1 MKEHFQDQGV
11 RKWAGDDL
19 IELQSE
25 SLTALQGLV
34 EPYAPC
40 IIKGCEVSVVS
51 GSNYKVSAGLVALP
65 GNDHTGSPCVKVAR
79 VDEIPSTVLPVYLT
93 LAYTTDTRVYSDG
106 QSKEISH
113 NYTANVSTVQ
123 PEGGDYL
130 TIGVDGGSRLVD
142 TLGITAKLEREGG
155 EAKDVKVTFAQA
167 SSRTLPA
174 SGSKLGILMGSIR
187 KWLYDLKALAF
198 KDKVAG
204 SDLDADV
211 VATFNKKVD
220 KKAGYALSKND
231 FTDALL
237 DKLNG
242 IAANANNYALPLASS
257 STRGGIKI
265 GYSESSNNRAV
276 KLSSEKAYVNIPN
289 ASSSVTG
296 LMSATDKAKLDK
308 IAEGANKTVVD
319 SALSTTSTN
328 PVQNKVIKEELDGKQ
343 GKFSNGG
350 TLQVSSINGNT
361 ALSAGNV
368 DAKADYVEVQY
379 TGSSDAS
386 FDFNNKFSANW
397 FTDRTNKPQ
406 RMLLRNNSSGT
417 LTVTTSGNANFSYNF
432 IKVTIPASGYVEF
445 LVYKSIVAVTANS
458 NESNPLKGAIIETGH
473 EAVCLSLS
481 LKESGTI
488 PSSDLAKLKEDKSRI
503 PLFYHDG
510 NNSNL
515 LFPATYNWNG
525 TKLYVQLI
533 EPQPDNFRMTSITYS
548 SSGVWESKKNIAL
561 DFSGDGTEFLNNKGV
576 YAAVPGPHVVAHG
589 MVSADGTVTF
599 YYGEG
604 RKMSHTTGIYRF
616 MVTGGL
622 IGRILLAFP
631 MQDGFYLSQAA
642 LSGGTHTITTY
653 KNGTKTD
660 CDFCFIVYAMN

>member
-40 IIKGCEVSVVS
+40 IIKGCEVSLVS

-65 GNDHTGSPCVKVAR
+65 GNDHTGVPCVKVAR

-93 LAYTTDTRVYSDG
+93 LTYTTDTRVYSDG

-211 VATFNKKVD
+211 VDIINNKVD

-242 IAANANNYALPLASS
+242 IASNANNYALPAASS

-265 GYSESSNNRAV
+265 GYSENSNNRAV
-276 KLSSEKAYVNIPN
+276 KLSSEKAYVDIPNASGSANGLMSATDKAKLDGIASNANNYALPAASSSIRGGIKIGYSENSNNRAVKLSSEKAYVDIPNASGSANGLMSATDKAKLDGIASNANNYALPAASSSIRGGIKIGYSENSNNRAVKTSSEKAYVYIPN

-296 LMSATDKAKLDK
+296 LMSASDKAKLD
-308 IAEGANKTVVD
+308 N
-319 SALSTTSTN
+319 
-328 PVQNKVIKEELDGKQ
+328 LDGGAVRFTSLDISTSSANPMGGMFDATNSATLYNQ
-343 GKFSNGG
+343 GIRAGDLLFYNINGGMSEFCVGRVLSASSSKVVVSYMDDTSIPNRNNRLFPKYNVVGAYSNGLMSSSDKQ
-350 TLQVSSINGNT
+350 TLDSLDEDVSDLLKIHPIYVKRIQVSSGGGITNT
-361 ALSAGNV
+361 
-368 DAKADYVEVQY
+368 
-379 TGSSDAS
+379 
-386 FDFNNKFSANW
+386 FSRGVSGIGM
-397 FTDRTNKPQ
+397 TITYSPSPEGLTVRT
-406 RMLLRNNSSGT
+406 SGT
-417 LTVTTSGNANFSYNF
+417 ATGDYSFIIPVVTG
-432 IKVTIPASGYVEF
+432 
-445 LVYKSIVAVTANS
+445 
-458 NESNPLKGAIIETGH
+458 ESNGACFI
-473 EAVCLSLS
+473 
-481 LKESGTI
+481 
-488 PSSDLAKLKEDKSRI
+488 
-503 PLFYHDG
+503 DG
-510 NNSNL
+510 NN
-515 LFPATYNWNG
+515 
-525 TKLYVQLI
+525 
-533 EPQPDNFRMTSITYS
+533 
-548 SSGVWESKKNIAL
+548 
-561 DFSGDGTEFLNNKGV
+561 NKGNFNV
-576 YAAVPGPHVVAHG
+576 RMSPKVAG
-589 MVSADGTVTF
+589 GSLTIF
-599 YYGEG
+599 LF
-604 RKMSHTTGIYRF
+604 GI
-616 MVTGGL
+616 
-622 IGRILLAFP
+622 
-631 MQDGFYLSQAA
+631 Q
-642 LSGGTHTITTY
+642 
-653 KNGTKTD
+653 
-660 CDFCFIVYAMN
+660 

>member
-40 IIKGCEVSVVS
+40 IIKGCEVSLVS

-65 GNDHTGSPCVKVAR
+65 GNDHTGVPCVKVAR

-93 LAYTTDTRVYSDG
+93 LTYTTDTRVYSDG

-211 VATFNKKVD
+211 VDIINNKVD

-242 IAANANNYALPLASS
+242 IASNANNYALPAASS

-265 GYSESSNNRAV
+265 GYSENSNNRAV
-276 KLSSEKAYVNIPN
+276 KLSSEKAYVDIPNASGSANGLMSATDKAKLDGIASNANNYALPAASSSIRGGIKIGYSENSNNRAVKTSSEKAYVYIPN

-296 LMSATDKAKLDK
+296 LMSASDKAKLD
-308 IAEGANKTVVD
+308 N
-319 SALSTTSTN
+319 
-328 PVQNKVIKEELDGKQ
+328 LDGGAVRFTSLDISTSSANPMGGMFDATNSATLYNQ
-343 GKFSNGG
+343 GIRAGDLLFYNINGGMSEFCVGRVLSASSSKVVVSYMDDTSIPNRNNRLFPKYNVVGAYSNGLMSSSDKQ
-350 TLQVSSINGNT
+350 TLDSLDEDVSDLLKIHPIYVKRIQVSSGGGITNT
-361 ALSAGNV
+361 
-368 DAKADYVEVQY
+368 
-379 TGSSDAS
+379 
-386 FDFNNKFSANW
+386 FSRGVSGIGM
-397 FTDRTNKPQ
+397 TITYSPSPEGLTVRT
-406 RMLLRNNSSGT
+406 SGT
-417 LTVTTSGNANFSYNF
+417 ATGDYSFIIPVVTG
-432 IKVTIPASGYVEF
+432 
-445 LVYKSIVAVTANS
+445 
-458 NESNPLKGAIIETGH
+458 ESNGACFI
-473 EAVCLSLS
+473 
-481 LKESGTI
+481 
-488 PSSDLAKLKEDKSRI
+488 
-503 PLFYHDG
+503 DG
-510 NNSNL
+510 NN
-515 LFPATYNWNG
+515 
-525 TKLYVQLI
+525 
-533 EPQPDNFRMTSITYS
+533 
-548 SSGVWESKKNIAL
+548 
-561 DFSGDGTEFLNNKGV
+561 NKGNFNV
-576 YAAVPGPHVVAHG
+576 RMSPKVAG
-589 MVSADGTVTF
+589 GSLTIF
-599 YYGEG
+599 LF
-604 RKMSHTTGIYRF
+604 GI
-616 MVTGGL
+616 
-622 IGRILLAFP
+622 
-631 MQDGFYLSQAA
+631 Q
-642 LSGGTHTITTY
+642 
-653 KNGTKTD
+653 
-660 CDFCFIVYAMN
+660 

>member
-19 IELQSE
+19 IDLQSE

-123 PEGGDYL
+123 PEDGAFL
-130 TIGVDGGSRLVD
+130 AIGVDGGSRLVD

-211 VATFNKKVD
+211 VDIINKKVD

-289 ASSSVTG
+289 ASSSSHGLMTSSDKSKLDNLDEGAVRFTFLDISMSSANPTGGLFNATDSATLYNQGIRAGDLLFYNINGDMSEFCVGRVLSASSSKVVVSYMDDISIPNQNNRLFPKYNVVSAYSNG
-296 LMSATDKAKLDK
+296 LMSSSDKQTLDSLDEDVSDLLK
-308 IAEGANKTVVD
+308 IHPIYVRR
-319 SALSTTSTN
+319 
-328 PVQNKVIKEELDGKQ
+328 I
-343 GKFSNGG
+343 
-350 TLQVSSINGNT
+350 QVSSGGGIT
-361 ALSAGNV
+361 
-368 DAKADYVEVQY
+368 
-379 TGSSDAS
+379 TT
-386 FDFNNKFSANW
+386 FS
-397 FTDRTNKPQ
+397 KGV
-406 RMLLRNNSSGT
+406 SGISMS
-417 LTVTTSGNANFSYNF
+417 V
-432 IKVTIPASGYVEF
+432 
-445 LVYKSIVAVTANS
+445 
-458 NESNPLKGAIIETGH
+458 
-473 EAVCLSLS
+473 
-481 LKESGTI
+481 
-488 PSSDLAKLKEDKSRI
+488 
-503 PLFYHDG
+503 
-510 NNSNL
+510 
-515 LFPATYNWNG
+515 
-525 TKLYVQLI
+525 
-533 EPQPDNFRMTSITYS
+533 TYS
-548 SSGVWESKKNIAL
+548 SSPEGLVVKSSGTGLNGFTYIIPLLMGESNGACHIDGNGMKGSFNIRM
-561 DFSGDGTEFLNNKGV
+561 N
-576 YAAVPGPHVVAHG
+576 PRVAG
-589 MVSADGTVTF
+589 GTVCIF
-599 YYGEG
+599 LF
-604 RKMSHTTGIYRF
+604 GI
-616 MVTGGL
+616 
-622 IGRILLAFP
+622 
-631 MQDGFYLSQAA
+631 
-642 LSGGTHTITTY
+642 
-653 KNGTKTD
+653 K
-660 CDFCFIVYAMN
+660 

>member
-40 IIKGCEVSVVS
+40 IIKGCEVSLVS

-65 GNDHTGSPCVKVAR
+65 GNDHTGVPCVKVAR

-93 LAYTTDTRVYSDG
+93 LTYTTDTRVYSDG

-211 VATFNKKVD
+211 VDIINNKVD

-242 IAANANNYALPLASS
+242 IASNANNYALPAASS

-265 GYSESSNNRAV
+265 GYSENSNNRAV
-276 KLSSEKAYVNIPN
+276 KLSSEKAYVDIPNASGSANGLMSATDKAKLDGIASNANNYALPAASSSIRGGIKIGYSENSNNRAVKTSSEKAYVYIPN

-296 LMSATDKAKLDK
+296 LMSASDKAKLD
-308 IAEGANKTVVD
+308 N
-319 SALSTTSTN
+319 
-328 PVQNKVIKEELDGKQ
+328 LDGGAVRFTSLDISMSSANPMGGMFDATNSATLYNQ
-343 GKFSNGG
+343 GIRAGDLLFYNINGGMSEFCVGRVLSASSSKVVVSYMDDTSIPNQNNRLFPKYNVVGAYSNGLMSSSDKQ
-350 TLQVSSINGNT
+350 TLDSLDEDVSDLLKIHPIYVKRIQVSSGGGITNT
-361 ALSAGNV
+361 
-368 DAKADYVEVQY
+368 
-379 TGSSDAS
+379 
-386 FDFNNKFSANW
+386 FSRGVSGIGM
-397 FTDRTNKPQ
+397 TITYSPSPEGLTVRT
-406 RMLLRNNSSGT
+406 SGT
-417 LTVTTSGNANFSYNF
+417 ATGDYSFIIPVVTG
-432 IKVTIPASGYVEF
+432 
-445 LVYKSIVAVTANS
+445 
-458 NESNPLKGAIIETGH
+458 ESNGACFI
-473 EAVCLSLS
+473 
-481 LKESGTI
+481 
-488 PSSDLAKLKEDKSRI
+488 
-503 PLFYHDG
+503 DG
-510 NNSNL
+510 NN
-515 LFPATYNWNG
+515 
-525 TKLYVQLI
+525 
-533 EPQPDNFRMTSITYS
+533 
-548 SSGVWESKKNIAL
+548 
-561 DFSGDGTEFLNNKGV
+561 NKGNFNV
-576 YAAVPGPHVVAHG
+576 RMSPKVAG
-589 MVSADGTVTF
+589 GSLTIF
-599 YYGEG
+599 LF
-604 RKMSHTTGIYRF
+604 GI
-616 MVTGGL
+616 
-622 IGRILLAFP
+622 
-631 MQDGFYLSQAA
+631 Q
-642 LSGGTHTITTY
+642 
-653 KNGTKTD
+653 
-660 CDFCFIVYAMN
+660 

>member
-40 IIKGCEVSVVS
+40 IIKGCEVSLVS

-65 GNDHTGSPCVKVAR
+65 GNDHTGVPCVKVAR

-93 LAYTTDTRVYSDG
+93 LTYTTDTRVYSDG

-211 VATFNKKVD
+211 VDIINNKVD

-242 IAANANNYALPLASS
+242 IASNANNYALPAASS

-265 GYSESSNNRAV
+265 GYSENSNNRAV
-276 KLSSEKAYVNIPN
+276 KTSSEKAYVYIPN

-296 LMSATDKAKLDK
+296 LMSASDKAKLD
-308 IAEGANKTVVD
+308 N
-319 SALSTTSTN
+319 
-328 PVQNKVIKEELDGKQ
+328 LDGGAVRFTSLDISTSSANPMGGMFDATNSATLYNQ
-343 GKFSNGG
+343 GIRAGDLLFYNINGGMSEFCVGRVLSASSSKVVVSYMDDTSIPNRNNRLFPKYNVVGAYSNGLMSSSDKQ
-350 TLQVSSINGNT
+350 TLDSLDEDVSDLLKIHPIYVKRIQVSSGGGITNT
-361 ALSAGNV
+361 
-368 DAKADYVEVQY
+368 
-379 TGSSDAS
+379 
-386 FDFNNKFSANW
+386 FSRGVSGIGM
-397 FTDRTNKPQ
+397 TITYSPSPEGLTVRT
-406 RMLLRNNSSGT
+406 SGT
-417 LTVTTSGNANFSYNF
+417 ATGDYSFIIPVVTG
-432 IKVTIPASGYVEF
+432 
-445 LVYKSIVAVTANS
+445 
-458 NESNPLKGAIIETGH
+458 ESNGACFI
-473 EAVCLSLS
+473 
-481 LKESGTI
+481 
-488 PSSDLAKLKEDKSRI
+488 
-503 PLFYHDG
+503 DG
-510 NNSNL
+510 NN
-515 LFPATYNWNG
+515 
-525 TKLYVQLI
+525 
-533 EPQPDNFRMTSITYS
+533 
-548 SSGVWESKKNIAL
+548 
-561 DFSGDGTEFLNNKGV
+561 NKGNFNV
-576 YAAVPGPHVVAHG
+576 RMSPKVAG
-589 MVSADGTVTF
+589 GSLTIF
-599 YYGEG
+599 LF
-604 RKMSHTTGIYRF
+604 GI
-616 MVTGGL
+616 
-622 IGRILLAFP
+622 
-631 MQDGFYLSQAA
+631 Q
-642 LSGGTHTITTY
+642 
-653 KNGTKTD
+653 
-660 CDFCFIVYAMN
+660 

>member
-123 PEGGDYL
+123 PEDGAFL
-130 TIGVDGGSRLVD
+130 AIGVDGGSRLVD

-198 KDKVAG
+198 KDKVAS
-204 SDLDADV
+204 SDLDAGLVD
-211 VATFNKKVD
+211 TINNKVD
-220 KKAGYALSKND
+220 KASGKGLSTND
-231 FTDALL
+231 FTDGLK
-237 DKLNG
+237 DKLDG
-242 IAANANNYALPLASS
+242 IAAGANNYSLPAASS

-289 ASSSVTG
+289 ASSSSHGLMTSSDKSKLDNLDGGAVRFTSLDIYASSSNPTGGLFNATNSATLYNQGIRAGDLLFYNIDGNMSEFNVGRVLSASSSRVVVSYMDDASIPNRSTRLFPKYEVVDAYSNG
-296 LMSATDKAKLDK
+296 LMSIADKKSLENLVK
-308 IAEGANKTVVD
+308 IQPLYVKRV
-319 SALSTTSTN
+319 
-328 PVQNKVIKEELDGKQ
+328 
-343 GKFSNGG
+343 
-350 TLQVSSINGNT
+350 QVSS
-361 ALSAGNV
+361 
-368 DAKADYVEVQY
+368 
-379 TGSSDAS
+379 
-386 FDFNNKFSANW
+386 
-397 FTDRTNKPQ
+397 
-406 RMLLRNNSSGT
+406 SG
-417 LTVTTSGNANFSYNF
+417 TVTTVFSRGVSGIS
-432 IKVTIPASGYVEF
+432 
-445 LVYKSIVAVTANS
+445 
-458 NESNPLKGAIIETGH
+458 
-473 EAVCLSLS
+473 
-481 LKESGTI
+481 
-488 PSSDLAKLKEDKSRI
+488 
-503 PLFYHDG
+503 
-510 NNSNL
+510 
-515 LFPATYNWNG
+515 
-525 TKLYVQLI
+525 
-533 EPQPDNFRMTSITYS
+533 MTVTYS
-548 SSGVWESKKNIAL
+548 SSPEGLVVKSSGTGLNGFTYIIPLLMGESNGACHIDGNGSKGSFNIRM
-561 DFSGDGTEFLNNKGV
+561 N
-576 YAAVPGPHVVAHG
+576 PRVAG
-589 MVSADGTVTF
+589 GTVCIF
-599 YYGEG
+599 LF
-604 RKMSHTTGIYRF
+604 GI
-616 MVTGGL
+616 
-622 IGRILLAFP
+622 
-631 MQDGFYLSQAA
+631 
-642 LSGGTHTITTY
+642 
-653 KNGTKTD
+653 K
-660 CDFCFIVYAMN
+660 

>member
-1 MKEHFQDQGV
+1 MKEHFQDYGV

-19 IELQSE
+19 IELQAE
-25 SLTALQGLV
+25 SLEAIQSLV
-34 EPYAPC
+34 TPYAPC
-40 IIKGCEVSVVS
+40 IIQGCEVSSS
-51 GSNYKVSAGLVALP
+51 GSEYNVSPGLVALP
-65 GNDHTGSPCVKVAR
+65 GNDATGKSCVKIVR
-79 VDEIPSTVLPVYLT
+79 FGGLVSTSLPVYLMLHCET
-93 LAYTTDTRVYSDG
+93 ISRVYSDG
-106 QSKEISH
+106 KSKAIAYD
-113 NYTANVSTVQ
+113 YTARATNILPVDE
-123 PEGGDYL
+123 PYLEIGGA
-130 TIGVDGGSRLVD
+130 GVNRLVD
-142 TLGITAKLEREGG
+142 KMGITQKLDRDGG
-155 EAKDVKVTFAQA
+155 EAKDVTVTFAQA

-211 VATFNKKVD
+211 VDIINKKVD

-257 STRGGIKI
+257 TSRGGVKT
-265 GYSESSNNRAV
+265 GYPETANNRAV

-296 LMSATDKAKLDK
+296 LMSATDKAKLDG
-308 IAEGANKTVVD
+308 IAEGANKTTVD
-319 SALSTTSTN
+319 SALSSTSTN
-328 PVQNKVIKEELDGKQ
+328 PVQNKVIKEELDGLAPV
-343 GKFSNGG
+343 FLNMSLMNGG
-350 TLQVSSINGNT
+350 TIG
-361 ALSAGNV
+361 
-368 DAKADYVEVQY
+368 AD
-379 TGSSDAS
+379 
-386 FDFNNKFSANW
+386 
-397 FTDRTNKPQ
+397 
-406 RMLLRNNSSGT
+406 
-417 LTVTTSGNANFSYNF
+417 
-432 IKVTIPASGYVEF
+432 
-445 LVYKSIVAVTANS
+445 
-458 NESNPLKGAIIETGH
+458 
-473 EAVCLSLS
+473 
-481 LKESGTI
+481 
-488 PSSDLAKLKEDKSRI
+488 DLAKLKEPESGR
-503 PLFYHDG
+503 PLFFG
-510 NNSNL
+510 NFSDSTNQCLS
-515 LFPATYNWNG
+515 ATYNWNG

-533 EPQPDNFRMTSITYS
+533 EPQPGDFRMTSITYS
-548 SSGVWESKKNIAL
+548 SSGVWESKKNIVL
-561 DFSGDGTEFLNNKGV
+561 DFSGDGTKFLNDKGV

-622 IGRILLAFP
+622 MGRILLAFP

-642 LSGGTHTITTY
+642 LSGGTHTITAY